1 MEEGEDEL
9 QEEIETEM
17 LKIRK
22 TLAEREEGRM
32 NNKNRR
38 GWWEKKKRER
48 KELRNWR
55 KGRGEVERY
64 REKKKEYREMCER
77 KKKDEKERIR
87 EIREAKTEGKV
98 WELISRGS

>member
-22 TLAEREEGRM
+22 TIAEREEGRM
-32 NNKNRR
+32 NKNRR

-55 KGRGEVERY
+55 KGREEVERY
-64 REKKKEYREMCER
+64 RKKKEGIQRN
-77 KKKDEKERIR
+77 
-87 EIREAKTEGKV
+87 V
-98 WELISRGS
+98 